1 MSHRNPSSFRKCAE
15 SLGNDFETVQ
25 KFLESVEPVRFVN
38 GFAEQELEK
47 QERADGFKEP
57 KADLQER
64 TIVLL
69 ARNLAQADQ

>member
-47 QERADGFKEP
+47 QERADGFKELN
-57 KADLQER
+57 AGLQDR
-64 TIVLL
+64 AIVLL
-69 ARNLAQADQ
+69 ARSLVLPD